1 LVAGWFFRFGATHR
15 VRTCGVFHTSKALSL
30 VPPRSIFR
38 FILKR
43 NIATELQFL
52 RQKSDPY
59 KLFGFTPHPPRAA
72 SLPSKGRLF
81 FLPLSFCHTCLFPH
95 PLFVKHTQTSKS
107 FIIAIDNQKN
117 ACYNI
122 ITE

>member
-1 LVAGWFFRFGATHR
+1 LAACSIGWFFRFGATHR

-52 RQKSDPY
+52 RQKSDPF

-72 SLPSKGRLF
+72 PLPQREGFSSSPLF
-81 FLPLSFCHTCLFPH
+81 LSHLPISAPSFCKTYTNFKK
-95 PLFVKHTQTSKS
+95 F
-107 FIIAIDNQKN
+107 
-117 ACYNI
+117 YNCH
-122 ITE
+122 